1 MTKSIKLFATSILT
15 TIFILGCSKDDTT
28 EIPIEIKNAT
38 ITSYSNDFG
47 YSGETISILGTNFS
61 EDKTDVSI
69 AFDDIAVEILSSN
82 TTEIKFKLPKTTNL
96 VPVLKIQ
103 IANTNLTSA
112 YQNDYNGNIAVLPK
126 KIGEWELT
134 PNAVPWT
141 EGKTLFKT
149 QQVNGLRYYFSVKD
163 NGGGGHTYR
172 TLDGGIT
179 WKDWASVGFFGT
191 FYVTTNDEGWADFAR
206 INKIP
211 VGGSTLINNTIF
223 INPDTENTI
232 NCGLYVSEDMRTS
245 IAAFSDKVIYE
256 TTDGINF
263 SEVYNNSS
271 NNNELRSFFAL
282 DENHIWVGGRNNLG
296 NNPGVL
302 HKNGEN
308 SPWQETIID
317 GNSTESYP
325 FVFDIEFLDASNGFL
340 LLSTNTATGDNAET
354 VKLYSTIDGGS
365 TWTQKDNSPKF
376 YDIAFKNQNEGWGVS
391 ENKIYKTTDAG
402 TTWQLSFTHSENL
415 GGINYKDNVVMSLTR
430 GGLLKYFYE

>member
-1 MTKSIKLFATSILT
+1 MTKSIKLFSPSILAI
-15 TIFILGCSKDDTT
+15 IFLFGCSKDNTT
-28 EIPIEIKNAT
+28 EPPVEIKNAT
-38 ITSYSNDFG
+38 ITSYSKDLG
-47 YSGETISILGTNFS
+47 YSGETVSILGTNFS
-61 EDKTDVSI
+61 EDKAEVNIS
-69 AFDDIAVEILSSN
+69 FDDIVAEIISATSS
-82 TTEIKFKLPKTTNL
+82 EIRLKLPKTTNL

-103 IANTNLTSA
+103 IANTNLTST

-141 EGKTLFKT
+141 EGKPLFKT
-149 QQVNGLRYYFSVKD
+149 QQISGLRYYFSVKD

-179 WKDWASVGFFGT
+179 WEDWASVGFYGA
-191 FYVTTNDEGWADFAR
+191 FYATINDEGWADFAR

-223 INPDTENTI
+223 INPDKQNTI
-232 NCGLYVSEDMRTS
+232 NCGLYVSEDMKTG
-245 IAAFSDKVIYE
+245 IAAFSDKVIYQ
-256 TTDGINF
+256 TTDGVNF

-282 DENHIWVGGRNNLG
+282 DENHVWVGGRNSLEK
-296 NNPGVL
+296 NPVVL
-302 HKNGEN
+302 YKNGK
-308 SPWQETIID
+308 SATWQETIIP
-317 GNSTESYP
+317 GNSTEFFP
-325 FVFDIEFLDASNGFL
+325 FVFEIEFVDAATGFL
-340 LLSTNTATGDNAET
+340 LLSTDTATGDNAET

-365 TWTQKDNSPKF
+365 TWTLKTNAPNF

-402 TTWQLSFTHSENL
+402 VTWELSYTHTENL
-415 GGINYKDNVVMSLTR
+415 GSITYKDNVVISLTKE
-430 GGLLKYFYE
+430 GLLKYFYE